1 MGRARIFTNEE
12 KEKIL
17 KDYSEG
23 KSLAELMREYHCG
36 REVLIRFLDENGI
49 QRRNTHNRNIALIP
63 EENKQK
69 VIDNYLFK
77 KQGLQT
83 AGKEFGYNQG
93 MVESI
98 LKEAGIKK
106 RTYTESKQEGRKYSC
121 NDNFFK
127 EQNSNMAYVLG
138 FIAADGS
145 IAKKE
150 NAIHINLSA
159 IDGEILERIKTVTE
173 STRPVK
179 YYTKNTTGQEL
190 VKFSV
195 WSHEWKKDLEI
206 YGITPAKTFTLQPPT
221 FLNKKYCKD
230 YIRGYFDA
238 DGSVWPKKMENGT
251 YIPNV
256 KICGAS
262 KDMMQWIRDILANE
276 YGIVCNLVKYNIP
289 NGTVMYDINITSYEK
304 LNRFYDLLYK
314 DNPELYLLRKKEK
327 FDSLIKNIPRDSNT
341 SD

>member
-1 MGRARIFTNEE
+1 MGRARIFTDIE
-12 KEKIL
+12 KENIL

-36 REVLIRFLDENGI
+36 REVLVRLLDENGV
-49 QRRNTHNRNIALIP
+49 QRRNIHNKYIGIVP

-106 RTYTESKQEGRKYSC
+106 RTYTEAKQEGRKYSC
-121 NDNFFK
+121 NDK

-159 IDGEILERIKTVTE
+159 IDGEILERIKLITE
-173 STRPVK
+173 STRPIK
-179 YYTKNTTGQEL
+179 YYTKNSTGQEL

-206 YGITPAKTFTLQPPT
+206 YGITPAKTFTLKPPT
-221 FLNKKYCKD
+221 FLNKKYAKD

-238 DGSVWPKKMENGT
+238 DGSE
-251 YIPNV
+251 
-256 KICGAS
+256 
-262 KDMMQWIRDILANE
+262 
-276 YGIVCNLVKYNIP
+276 
-289 NGTVMYDINITSYEK
+289 
-304 LNRFYDLLYK
+304 
-314 DNPELYLLRKKEK
+314 
-327 FDSLIKNIPRDSNT
+327 
-341 SD
+341 